1 MAGVAST
8 VETMSFQ
15 PGERV
20 FVDESKARG
29 YYIAAAATA
38 RGDVPAIEKT
48 LRGLRHGGRSSIHF
62 NMEGNRRDL
71 LLREFCKLD
80 VRVTIY
86 VMKGTKDRI
95 ARPLLLQELVT
106 DLVAGRA
113 ADVVL
118 ERDASVEE
126 ADRRIIRARLDQL
139 GALNALTY
147 GHRDRGEQSL
157 LWIADAAAW
166 CHQAGSPWTG
176 KVASIVERVVTIP
189 AG

>member
-1 MAGVAST
+1 
-8 VETMSFQ
+8 MSFQ

-38 RGDVPAIEKT
+38 RGDVPTIEKT
-48 LRGLRHGGRSSIHF
+48 LRSLRHGGRSTIHF
-62 NMEGNRRDL
+62 TQESNRRDL

-86 VMKGTKDRI
+86 VIEGAKDRI
-95 ARPLLLQELVT
+95 ARPRLLQELVA
-106 DLVAGRA
+106 DLVSGGA

-118 ERDASVEE
+118 ERDESVEDI
-126 ADRRIIRARLDQL
+126 DRRIIRAKLDQL
-139 GALNALTY
+139 GALGTLTY
-147 GHRDRGEQSL
+147 GHRNKTEQPL
-157 LWIADAAAW
+157 LWVADAAAW
-166 CHQAGSPWTG
+166 CHQAGAPWTG
-176 KVASIVERVVTIP
+176 KVASIIERVVTIP

>member
-1 MAGVAST
+1 
-8 VETMSFQ
+8 MSFQ
-15 PGERV
+15 PGERL

-29 YYIAAAATA
+29 YYIVAAATA
-38 RGDVPAIEKT
+38 RGDVPTIEKT
-48 LRGLRHGGRSSIHF
+48 LRSLRHGGRSSIHF

-86 VMKGTKDRI
+86 VMKGVKDRV

-118 ERDASVEE
+118 ERDASVEDV
-126 ADRRIIRARLDQL
+126 DRRIIRGKLDQL
-139 GALNALTY
+139 GALNTLKY
-147 GHRDRGEQSL
+147 SHRNRGEQPL

-166 CHQAGSPWTG
+166 YHQAGSPWTG
-176 KVASIVERVVTIP
+176 KIASIVERVVPVP